1 MYSVHHFTASNLTFR
16 KQKRHMRLCMY
27 YYISDYEAIFCQRI
41 GQGDTIER
49 FWFSKVFNKSSSSG
63 TFCTMAKA
71 ETPLSAYKCI
81 RGMSS
86 VFRTTRAN
94 CNGG

>member
-1 MYSVHHFTASNLTFR
+1 M
-16 KQKRHMRLCMY
+16 KLCMY
-27 YYISDYEAIFCQRI
+27 YYISDYEAIFCQPI

-49 FWFSKVFNKSSSSG
+49 FWFYKSSSSR

-71 ETPLSAYKCI
+71 ETPLSAYKYI

-86 VFRTTRAN
+86 VFQTTRGN

>member
-1 MYSVHHFTASNLTFR
+1 
-16 KQKRHMRLCMY
+16 MRLCMCY
-27 YYISDYEAIFCQRI
+27 YKSDYEAIFCQPI

-49 FWFSKVFNKSSSSG
+49 FWFSKVFYKSSSSR

-71 ETPLSAYKCI
+71 ETPLSAYKYI

-86 VFRTTRAN
+86 VFQTTRAN